1 MKKKNGEPYCP
12 LCWLFNSGILTMSY
26 YSPYITEKY
35 NPLYTRN
42 NQGFFMAQLINKQQL
57 LKSAQGPKIPT
68 LIGKVVGKPLGGG
81 PLAV

>member
-35 NPLYTRN
+35 NPLDTRN
-42 NQGFFMAQLINKQQL
+42 NG
-57 LKSAQGPKIPT
+57 